1 MSSIDAAHHKRQA
14 AWPRVLAWGLA
25 WVLAVIAALGVFV
38 AYLDPELMVA
48 LGNAVWSC
56 F

>member
-1 MSSIDAAHHKRQA
+1 MNIVNANLDKRPA
-14 AWPRVLAWGLA
+14 AWPRVLGWT
-25 WVLAVIAALGVFV
+25 LAVIAALGVFV
-38 AYLDPELMVA
+38 AYLDPSLMVA

>member
-1 MSSIDAAHHKRQA
+1 MSSIDATTDKRTA
-14 AWPRVLAWGLA
+14 TWPRVLW
-25 WVLAVIAALGVFV
+25 WTLAVIAALGVFV
-38 AYLDPELMVA
+38 AYLDPGLMVA